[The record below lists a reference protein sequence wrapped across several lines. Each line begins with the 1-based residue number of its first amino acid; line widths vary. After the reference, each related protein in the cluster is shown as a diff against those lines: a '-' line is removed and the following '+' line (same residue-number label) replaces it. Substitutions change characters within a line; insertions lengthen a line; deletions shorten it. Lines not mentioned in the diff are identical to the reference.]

1 MSDDTDAVDEA
12 MEDLEAA
19 NEPDEEETPEI
30 DGDAT
35 VDVDL
40 EAIDADLEDDE
51 EGDATPSSDESG
63 ATPDVVGEGDTMGDM
78 YVKGLC
84 SVSNAVIEQHGGD
97 PINESVARDLGLDSA
112 MDEWIKSKG
121 GSEDLPPGQALAI
134 GTTMFAMAV
143 LASNPQ
149 IVNGL
154 LEVLE

>member
-1 MSDDTDAVDEA
+1 MSDDTDAVDEEP
-12 MEDLEAA
+12 EDLEAA
-19 NEPDEEETPEI
+19 DDPEEEKPEI
-30 DGDAT
+30 DGGAT

-40 EAIDADLEDDE
+40 EAIDADLEDGDDE
-51 EGDATPSSDESG
+51 DAPSSDESG
-63 ATPDVVGEGDTMGDM
+63 ATPDLMGEGDTMGDM

-97 PINESVARDLGLDSA
+97 PINESVARDLGLDEA

-121 GSEDLPPGQALAI
+121 GNEDLPPGQALAI

-149 IVNGL
+149 IANGV
-154 LEVLE
+154 LEVLDL